1 MTKIKDKTVLITGG
15 AAGIGKIM
23 GQKMLEKG
31 ASKLIIWDINS
42 EFLNNT
48 TKEFSDKGFRVLPY
62 ELDVSDTGK
71 VIETSE
77 LVKKEAGK
85 VDIVINNAG
94 VVVGKEFKDHS
105 HHDIDFTMNINT
117 NAAMHVTLAFLPE
130 MIEQK
135 EGHIVNIASA
145 AGLLANP
152 KMSVYVGSKWGITG
166 WSESLRI
173 ELERLS
179 YRLRVTTVNPSYI
192 DTGMF
197 AGVKSPLMLPILH
210 PEKAVNKI
218 IRAIEK
224 DKLFVRMPL
233 LVNFLPFVRG
243 ILPART
249 FDWFAGKI
257 LGVYESMA
265 GFAGH
270 DYYKSADR

>member
-1 MTKIKDKTVLITGG
+1 MTKIKDKTILITGG

-31 ASKLIIWDINS
+31 ASILIIWDINRELLKS
-42 EFLNNT
+42 T
-48 TKEFSDKGFRVLPY
+48 TKEFADRGFRVLPF
-62 ELDVSDTGK
+62 ELDVSDTAK

-77 LVKKEAGK
+77 LVKKQAGK

-105 HHDIDFTMNINT
+105 HADIDFTMNINT

-179 YRLRVTTVNPSYI
+179 RRLRVTTVNPSYI

-197 AGVKSPLMLPILH
+197 AGVKSPLMLPILD

-218 IRAIEK
+218 ISAIEK
-224 DKLFVRMPL
+224 DKLFVRIPL

-249 FDWFAGKI
+249 FDWFAGRV

-270 DYYKSADR
+270 DYFKSTGR

>member
-1 MTKIKDKTVLITGG
+1 MTKIRNKTVLITGG

-23 GQKMLEKG
+23 GKRALEKG
-31 ASKLIIWDINS
+31 ASKLIIWDINPDFLQKTTE
-42 EFLNNT
+42 EFKSQGYKVFPYKIDVANT
-48 TKEFSDKGFRVLPY
+48 EQ
-62 ELDVSDTGK
+62 
-71 VIETSE
+71 VITAGE
-77 LVKKEAGK
+77 LVKKEAGT
-85 VDIVINNAG
+85 VDILINNAG
-94 VVVGKEFKDHS
+94 VVVGKEFKDHT

-117 NAAMHVTLAFLPE
+117 NAAMHVALAFLPG
-130 MIEQK
+130 MIEQG

-152 KMSVYVGSKWGITG
+152 GMSVYVASKWGITG

-173 ELERLS
+173 ELEHLNPN
-179 YRLRVTTVNPSYI
+179 LHVTTVNPSYI

-197 AGVKSPLMLPILH
+197 AGVKSPLLLPILD

-218 IRAIEK
+218 IKAIENNR
-224 DKLFVRMPL
+224 LFVRMPM

-243 ILPART
+243 ILPARV
-249 FDWFAGKI
+249 FDWFAGRV

-270 DYYKSADR
+270 DYYKKSV

>member
-1 MTKIKDKTVLITGG
+1 MTKFRDKTILITGG

-23 GQKMLEKG
+23 GQKALESG
-31 ASKLIIWDINS
+31 AIKLVIWDINPDFLHKTTE
-42 EFLNNT
+42 EFR
-48 TKEFSDKGFRVLPY
+48 SKGYKVFPY
-62 ELDVSDTGK
+62 EIDVANTQQ
-71 VIETSE
+71 VISAGE
-77 LVKKEAGK
+77 LVKKEVGT
-85 VDIVINNAG
+85 VDILINNAG
-94 VVVGKEFKDHS
+94 VVVGKEFKNHT

-117 NAAMHVTLAFLPE
+117 NAAMHVALAFLPA
-130 MIEQK
+130 MIEK
-135 EGHIVNIASA
+135 GEGHIVNIASA

-152 KMSVYVGSKWGITG
+152 GMSVYVASKWGITG

-173 ELERLS
+173 ELERLNPK
-179 YRLRVTTVNPSYI
+179 LRVTTVNPSYI

-197 AGVKSPLMLPILH
+197 AGVKTPLMLPILD

-218 IRAIEK
+218 IKAIENNR
-224 DKLFVRMPL
+224 LFVRMPL

-243 ILPART
+243 ILPARV
-249 FDWFAGKI
+249 FDWFAGRI